1 MKRMMTIIAVSAFVV
16 VGVGIAFASNVFVY
30 PKNGQS
36 QAQQE
41 QAQFA
46 CYKWAKEQTGFILTY
61 LCETRIFGRQ
71 KVAPAAARRRA
82 RLSRPSAARSGEM
95 QEKVQ

>member
-36 QAQQE
+36 KDQQE
-41 QAQFA
+41 QDQFA
-46 CYKWAKEQTGFILTY
+46 CYKWAKEQTALILTN
-61 LCETRIFGRQ
+61 L
-71 KVAPAAARRRA
+71 
-82 RLSRPSAARSGEM
+82 
-95 QEKVQ
+95 